1 MSTRYKG
8 GNYSTLKLEDVTTS
22 NIKGEI
28 TFFSHNYFL
37 LVNYYV
43 FFTLNNVLK
52 KVSPKK
58 TIRKTMNF
66 GSTNWLNQKLYVFY
80 LKWCIKK
87 KKINPRKLY
96 VKQWI
101 LAQQKLTNKKIFLET
116 QRMAQHFY
124 NTFIT
129 LLYFTLTCKK
139 LTPQ

>member
-1 MSTRYKG
+1 MSTGYKG

-37 LVNYYV
+37 LVKLCV
-43 FFTLNNVLK
+43 FHFKQCVK
-52 KVSPKK
+52 KKSAQKK

-66 GSTNWLNQKLYVFY
+66 GLTNWLNQKLYVFY

-96 VKQWI
+96 GKQ
-101 LAQQKLTNKKIFLET
+101 
-116 QRMAQHFY
+116 
-124 NTFIT
+124 
-129 LLYFTLTCKK
+129 
-139 LTPQ
+139 

>member
-1 MSTRYKG
+1 MKKIFGTLKFNEEFQLLLGIIIFCQGLSKRVTIRTIYLSTRYKG

-96 VKQWI
+96 VKQ
-101 LAQQKLTNKKIFLET
+101 
-116 QRMAQHFY
+116 
-124 NTFIT
+124 
-129 LLYFTLTCKK
+129 
-139 LTPQ
+139 